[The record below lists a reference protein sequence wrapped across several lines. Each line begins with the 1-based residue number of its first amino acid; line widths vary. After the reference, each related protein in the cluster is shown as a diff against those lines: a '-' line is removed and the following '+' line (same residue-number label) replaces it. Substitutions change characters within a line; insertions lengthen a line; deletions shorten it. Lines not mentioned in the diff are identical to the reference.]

1 MKANLQSKISDQQ
14 VKSFFNDGVVI
25 LRNVFDS
32 EWISLLKNG
41 IAKNLSEPGEGS
53 RIWDRNRKGRFTLY
67 DSDNWRRIKEYRK
80 FVFESTTKEIAAR
93 LLNSRKVNFFLKP
106 FLFAQK
112 VSNSLHHGT
121 RMNHSGL

>member
-1 MKANLQSKISDQQ
+1 MNANLQSIISDQQ

-25 LRNVFDS
+25 LRNVFDF

-67 DSDNWRRIKEYRK
+67 DSDNWFRIKEYRK
-80 FVFESTTKEIAAR
+80 FIFES
-93 LLNSRKVNFFLKP
+93 S
-106 FLFAQK
+106 
-112 VSNSLHHGT
+112 
-121 RMNHSGL
+121 

>member
-14 VKSFFNDGVVI
+14 VKSFFNDGVVF

-93 LLNSRKVNFFLKP
+93 LLNSRKVNFFFEAIFVRSEGVHFP
-106 FLFAQK
+106 TPW
-112 VSNSLHHGT
+112 H
-121 RMNHSGL
+121 

>member
-1 MKANLQSKISDQQ
+1 MKAILQSKISDQQ

-25 LRNVFDS
+25 LRNVLDF

-80 FVFESTTKEIAAR
+80 FVFESTTKEITAR